1 MRGCLWLTKTVIFVK
16 LNPVT
21 KLEQALTA
29 FPTLAPEQQDTIADF
44 IINAALPVI
53 DFSDEEL
60 ATIDARTAAADA
72 GDFASDKDVHEVFAR
87 FR

>member
-1 MRGCLWLTKTVIFVK
+1 M
-16 LNPVT
+16 T

-44 IINAALPVI
+44 IIDAALPVI
-53 DFSDEEL
+53 NFSDEEL
-60 ATIDARTAAADA
+60 DQIDARTAAADA
-72 GDFASDKDVHEVFAR
+72 GDFASEKQVEEVFTR